1 MNSKGLLV
9 VVSGPSGVGKGTV
22 CAEYVKKHD
31 DCALSVSATT
41 RAAREGEKDGVNYYF
56 IGEDEFVKK
65 INEGGFLE
73 NAVFCGNRYG
83 TPKAPVLKQLE
94 EGKDV
99 ILEIEVQGAMQ
110 VRSSYPE
117 GVFVFVLPPDMK
129 TLEQRLRGRNTESDE
144 VIEKRLSRA
153 KEEFNFIEKYNYVLV
168 NDTVKN
174 AVCKLGEI
182 IKAEKCVM
190 ARNYEYIK
198 KEFLS

>member
-41 RAAREGEKDGVNYYF
+41 RAAREGERDGVNYYF

-83 TPKAPVLKQLE
+83 TPKAP
-94 EGKDV
+94 
-99 ILEIEVQGAMQ
+99 VQGAMQ

-168 NDTVKN
+168 NDAVEN
-174 AVCKLGEI
+174 AVRKLGEI

>member
-1 MNSKGLLV
+1 
-9 VVSGPSGVGKGTV
+9 
-22 CAEYVKKHD
+22 
-31 DCALSVSATT
+31 
-41 RAAREGEKDGVNYYF
+41 
-56 IGEDEFVKK
+56 
-65 INEGGFLE
+65 
-73 NAVFCGNRYG
+73 
-83 TPKAPVLKQLE
+83 
-94 EGKDV
+94 
-99 ILEIEVQGAMQ
+99 MQ
-110 VRSSYPE
+110 VRISYPE

-168 NDTVKN
+168 NDAVEN
-174 AVCKLGEI
+174 AVRKLGEI